1 MAIILSGD
9 THGLLDLDKVTD
21 YFEANDEFT
30 KEDYLIILGDAGI
43 LWNGVEDK
51 DVQQILNNLPV
62 TTLWLDG
69 NHENFDMIFDCP
81 EDIWHGG
88 RVHFISD
95 SIIHLERGQVF
106 KIDGL
111 SFFTFGGANSI
122 DKSIRR
128 TGLSWWP
135 EEMPSDYEY
144 EEGLRNL
151 EKVNWKVDYILTH
164 TCPEFVANQLVTYV
178 YPGEETLQRY
188 FNRIAEEVEFKKWF
202 FGHWHMD
209 ETVDN
214 FRCLYND
221 IVELALEL

>member
-30 KEDYLIILGDAGI
+30 KEDYLIILGDAGV

-69 NHENFDMIFDCP
+69 NHENFDMLKSYT

-164 TCPEFVANQLVTYV
+164 TCPEFVANQLVTYI

-188 FNRIAEEVEFKKWF
+188 FNRIVEEVEFKKWF

>member
-30 KEDYLIILGDAGI
+30 KEDYLIILGDAGV

-51 DVQQILNNLPV
+51 DVQKILNNLPV

-69 NHENFDMIFDCP
+69 NHENFDMLKSYT

-164 TCPEFVANQLVTYV
+164 TCPEFVANQLVTYI

-188 FNRIAEEVEFKKWF
+188 LNRIVEEVEFKKWF

-209 ETVDN
+209 ESVDN

-221 IVELALEL
+221 ILELSY

>member
-30 KEDYLIILGDAGI
+30 KEDYLIILGDAGV

-51 DVQQILNNLPV
+51 DVQQILNNLTV

-69 NHENFDMIFDCP
+69 NHENFDMLKSYT

-164 TCPEFVANQLVTYV
+164 TCPEFVANQLVTYI

>member
-30 KEDYLIILGDAGI
+30 KEDYLIILGDAGV

-69 NHENFDMIFDCP
+69 NHENFDMLKSYT

-164 TCPEFVANQLVTYV
+164 TCPEFVANQLVTYI

-188 FNRIAEEVEFKKWF
+188 FNRIVEEVEFKKWF

-214 FRCLYND
+214 FRCLYSD
-221 IVELALEL
+221 IVELVLEL

>member
-43 LWNGVEDK
+43 LWNGVGDK

-69 NHENFDMIFDCP
+69 NHENFDMLKSYT

-188 FNRIAEEVEFKKWF
+188 FNRIVEEVELIAVISAAIA
-202 FGHWHMD
+202 M
-209 ETVDN
+209 ETGASTDDFLV
-214 FRCLYND
+214 RSIKRRY
-221 IVELALEL
+221 

>member
-30 KEDYLIILGDAGI
+30 KEDYLIILGDAGV

-69 NHENFDMIFDCP
+69 NHENFDMLKSYT

-95 SIIHLERGQVF
+95 SIIHLERGQIF
-106 KIDGL
+106 EIDGL

-151 EKVNWKVDYILTH
+151 EKANWKVDYILTH
-164 TCPEFVANQLVTYV
+164 TCPEFVANQLVTYI

-188 FNRIAEEVEFKKWF
+188 SNRIVEEVEFKKWF

>member
-43 LWNGVEDK
+43 LWNGVGDK

-69 NHENFDMIFDCP
+69 NHENFDMLKSYT

-135 EEMPSDYEY
+135 EEMPSNYEY